1 MEFFLEKFGE
11 TFRKIGKYAFAWD
24 TGASFEPPEAS
35 EFIND
40 LLEKI
45 YGNLQFFWKLHEF
58 WANFFYENANFNKNS
73 VILKIGKHDGLM
85 KIFYNSKIN

>member
-24 TGASFEPPEAS
+24 TGASLEPPEAS

-45 YGNLQFFWKLHEF
+45 YGNLQFF
-58 WANFFYENANFNKNS
+58 
-73 VILKIGKHDGLM
+73 
-85 KIFYNSKIN
+85 

>member
-24 TGASFEPPEAS
+24 TGASVEPPEAS

-40 LLEKI
+40 LHEKI
-45 YGNLQFFWKLHEF
+45 YGNLQ
-58 WANFFYENANFNKNS
+58 NFENCMNFERISFMKMLIFNKN
-73 VILKIGKHDGLM
+73 
-85 KIFYNSKIN
+85 